1 MMLQTESNKRVMI
14 LLSFFT
20 IIFRHNLGMGT
31 IDAIADVIFVVNHL
45 NLFVLSLY
53 VDYIA
58 DGI

>member
-1 MMLQTESNKRVMI
+1 M
-14 LLSFFT
+14 
-20 IIFRHNLGMGT
+20 FRHNLGMGT
-31 IDAIADVIFVVNHL
+31 IDAMVDVIFVANYL

>member
-1 MMLQTESNKRVMI
+1 M
-14 LLSFFT
+14 
-20 IIFRHNLGMGT
+20 FRHNLGMGKV
-31 IDAIADVIFVVNHL
+31 DAIADVIFVVNHL